1 MRKVRVEWEVFK
13 LSEVTRGVGIHM
25 TYQEEKLTRLKR
37 QRSKQAI
44 ELAMQG
50 RWREAIAANEVI
62 IENFPNDVDSYNRL
76 GRAYMELGEYNRA
89 KEAYRKALEIDQYNT
104 IAQKNLQRLN
114 YLSKAAPVNLEG
126 GYRKVEPHKFIEEI
140 GKAGVVNLE
149 SLAPQEIRAK
159 MIAGDRVTLR
169 VENHNLIVEN
179 AYGEYLG
186 KVEPKHAQRLVKLIE
201 GGNQYAASVV
211 SSTEE
216 GMTVIIRETYQH
228 PNLAGKQSFPTKGLE
243 EVKPYV
249 EERVFRMESELADEL
264 AGEPGYTII
273 GGQESDF
280 LAEEA
285 EDFGDDMEN
294 EED

>member
-1 MRKVRVEWEVFK
+1 
-13 LSEVTRGVGIHM
+13 M

-89 KEAYRKALEIDQYNT
+89 KEAYRKAIEIDPYNT

-114 YLSKAAPVNLEG
+114 YLGKAAPVNLEG

-159 MIAGDRVTLR
+159 MIAGDRVMLKIT
-169 VENHNLIVEN
+169 NPYLIVEN
-179 AYGEYLG
+179 AYDEYLG
-186 KVEPKHAQRLVKLIE
+186 RVEPKHAQRLIKLME
-201 GGNQYAASVV
+201 GGNQYSASVV

-216 GMTVIIRETYQH
+216 GMTAIIRETYQH
-228 PNLAGKQSFPTKGLE
+228 PSLVGKQSFPAKGLE
-243 EVKPYV
+243 EAKPYI
-249 EERVFRMESELADEL
+249 EERVFRMESELVDEM

-273 GGQESDF
+273 GGEENELLMD
-280 LAEEA
+280 EA
-285 EDFGDDMEN
+285 EDRDDMLN